1 MTELRRGRTTDQNVV
16 VVHGAFC
23 EIPPR
28 NSNVQKLQYHFFCH
42 FQMCIKYVLE
52 IIFLCYFICK
62 LSTVTDFQAEKEGSG
77 VIMCATIS
85 FSTSGDNVGSRP
97 FNLLTEFPLEPSR
110 QNDVSL
116 SALEFY
122 KFHYI

>member
-1 MTELRRGRTTDQNVV
+1 M
-16 VVHGAFC
+16 F
-23 EIPPR
+23 
-28 NSNVQKLQYHFFCH
+28 
-42 FQMCIKYVLE
+42 IKYVLE
-52 IIFLCYFICK
+52 IIFLCYFICN

-85 FSTSGDNVGSRP
+85 FSTSGGNVGSRP
-97 FNLLTEFPLEPSR
+97 FSLLTEFPLEPSR

-122 KFHYI
+122 KFRYI